1 MSTSPTATDEQ
12 RLIERLR
19 QGDDA
24 AYETLV
30 TVYGPRMLAVARR
43 YLHDESDAQ
52 DALQDA
58 FISVFKHIDRF
69 AGQSA
74 LGTWLHTIVVRSALM
89 KLRTYRSQQ
98 KASIEELLPKFEGNF
113 DHRLDARGPWKGS
126 AESTAE
132 SDEIRALVRK
142 GIDQLPEIY
151 RVVVLLRD
159 IEGLDTEETANLLGL
174 TANVIKTR
182 LHRARQALREI
193 LDPRL
198 SQG

>member
-1 MSTSPTATDEQ
+1 MSTSTSTTDEQ

-19 QGDDA
+19 SGDDA

-30 TVYGPRMLAVARR
+30 TSYGPRMLAVARR

-74 LGTWLHTIVVRSALM
+74 LGTWLHTIVVRSSLM

-98 KASIEELLPKFEGNF
+98 KASIEELLPTFEGNF
-113 DHRLDARGPWKGS
+113 DHRLDARGPWKGT
-126 AESTAE
+126 AQSTAE

-151 RVVVLLRD
+151 RVVLLLRD
-159 IEGLDTEETANLLGL
+159 IEGLDTEETAGLLGL
-174 TANVIKTR
+174 TTNVITTGSMI
-182 LHRARQALREI
+182 H
-193 LDPRL
+193 
-198 SQG
+198 

>member
-30 TVYGPRMLAVARR
+30 TDYGPRMLAVARR

-58 FISVFKHIDRF
+58 FISVFKNIDRF

-74 LGTWLHTIVVRSALM
+74 LGTWLHTIVVRSSLM

-113 DHRLDARGPWKGS
+113 DHRLGARGPWKGS
-126 AESTAE
+126 AEHAAQSE
-132 SDEIRALVRK
+132 EIRILVRK
-142 GIDQLPEIY
+142 GIDELPEIY
-151 RVVVLLRD
+151 RVVLLLRD

-198 SQG
+198 SDG